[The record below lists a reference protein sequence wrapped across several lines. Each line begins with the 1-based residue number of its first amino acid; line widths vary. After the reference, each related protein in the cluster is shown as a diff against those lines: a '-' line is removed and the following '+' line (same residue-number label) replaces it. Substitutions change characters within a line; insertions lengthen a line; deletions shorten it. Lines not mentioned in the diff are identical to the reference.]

1 MPVGT
6 VPGLGGSVTEIII
19 LACAAIFLG
28 LRLYSVLGRRT
39 GHEQPVAK
47 PVAKP
52 NEPMVQRNSVES
64 LVDRKPETAGTIA
77 AMVDPHALDGIRSIV
92 AADPQ
97 FDVAGFLDGA
107 RSAYRMVLEAFWRGD
122 EAELRRLAD
131 DEVYDAFRDSIA
143 ARAEAGETLE
153 NRLVSIERSSIDSAV
168 LTGRMAVITV
178 RFDADIAAV
187 TRDSE
192 GLVVA
197 GSMTDAVQTRDLWTF
212 SRMIR
217 SDDPNW
223 ILVETDEAA

>member
-1 MPVGT
+1 M
-6 VPGLGGSVTEIII
+6 TEIII

-52 NEPMVQRNSVES
+52 TEPMIQRNSVES
-64 LVDRKPETAGTIA
+64 LVDRKPEAAGTIA
-77 AMVDPHALDGIRSIV
+77 AMVDPHALDGIRAIV
-92 AADPQ
+92 SADPQ

-107 RSAYRMVLEAFWRGD
+107 RSVYRMVLEAFWRGD
-122 EAELRRLAD
+122 ETDLRRLTD
-131 DEVYDAFRDSIA
+131 DEVFEAFSYSIT
-143 ARAEAGETLE
+143 ARAQSGETLE
-153 NRLVSIERSSIDSAV
+153 NRLVSIERSSIDSAI
-168 LTGRMAVITV
+168 LTGQMATITV

-187 TRDSE
+187 TRDADRV
-192 GLVVA
+192 VVA

-212 SRMIR
+212 SRLLR

>member
-1 MPVGT
+1 M
-6 VPGLGGSVTEIII
+6 TEIVI

-47 PVAKP
+47 PADMQAAP
-52 NEPMVQRNSVES
+52 IVQRSVES
-64 LVDRKPETAGTIA
+64 MVDRKPEAAGTIA
-77 AMVDPHALDGIRSIV
+77 AMVDPQALDGIRAIV
-92 AADPQ
+92 SADPQ
-97 FDVAGFLDGA
+97 FDVAAFLDGA

-131 DEVYDAFRDSIA
+131 DEVYDAFRDAIE
-143 ARAEAGETLE
+143 ARAQAGETLE

-168 LTGRMAVITV
+168 LTGRMAVIVV
-178 RFDADIAAV
+178 RFDADIAAI
-187 TRDSE
+187 TRDAD

-197 GSMTDAVQTRDLWTF
+197 GSMTDAVQTHDLWTF
-212 SRMIR
+212 SRQIR

-223 ILVETDEAA
+223 ILIETDEAA

>member
-1 MPVGT
+1 M
-6 VPGLGGSVTEIII
+6 TEIII

-47 PVAKP
+47 PVVKP
-52 NEPMVQRNSVES
+52 SEPMVQRGSVES
-64 LVDRKPETAGTIA
+64 LVDRKPESAGTIA
-77 AMVDPHALDGIRSIV
+77 AMVDPQALDGIRSIV

-122 EAELRRLAD
+122 EAELRRLVD
-131 DEVYDAFRDSIA
+131 DEVFEAFREAIA
-143 ARAEAGETLE
+143 ARAESGETLE
-153 NRLVSIERSSIDSAV
+153 NRLVAIERSSIDSAI
-168 LTGRMAVITV
+168 LTGQMAVISV

-187 TRDSE
+187 TRDADRV
-192 GLVVA
+192 VVA
-197 GSMTDAVQTRDLWTF
+197 GSMTDAVQTHDLWTF
-212 SRMIR
+212 SRLLR

-223 ILVETDEAA
+223 ILIETDEAA

>member
-1 MPVGT
+1 M
-6 VPGLGGSVTEIII
+6 TEIII

-47 PVAKP
+47 PVAKTT
-52 NEPMVQRNSVES
+52 EPMIPRNSVES
-64 LVDRKPETAGTIA
+64 LVDRKPDAAGTIA
-77 AMVDPHALDGIRSIV
+77 AMVDPQALDGIRAIV
-92 AADPQ
+92 SADPQ

-122 EAELRRLAD
+122 DAELRRLAD
-131 DEVYDAFRDSIA
+131 DDVYEAFRDAIA

-153 NRLVSIERSSIDSAV
+153 NRLVSIERSSIDSAI
-168 LTGRMAVITV
+168 LTGQMAVISV
-178 RFDADIAAV
+178 RFDADIAAI
-187 TRDSE
+187 TRDADRV
-192 GLVVA
+192 VVA

-212 SRMIR
+212 SRLIR

-223 ILVETDEAA
+223 ILIETDEAA

>member
-1 MPVGT
+1 M
-6 VPGLGGSVTEIII
+6 TEIII
-19 LACAAIFLG
+19 LGCAALFLG
-28 LRLYSVLGRRT
+28 LRLYAVLGRRT

-47 PVAKP
+47 PADIQSAPLVA
-52 NEPMVQRNSVES
+52 RSVES
-64 LVDRKPETAGTIA
+64 MVDRKPEAAGTIA

-92 AADPQ
+92 SADPQ

-122 EAELRRLAD
+122 EPELRRLTD
-131 DEVYDAFRDSIA
+131 DEVFDAFRESIS
-143 ARAEAGETLE
+143 ARVEAGETIE
-153 NRLVSIERSSIDSAV
+153 NRLVSIERSTIDSAI
-168 LTGRMAVITV
+168 LTGQMAVISV

-187 TRDSE
+187 TRDAE
-192 GLVVA
+192 GQVVA
-197 GSMTDAVQTRDLWTF
+197 GSMTDAVQTHDLWTF

>member
-1 MPVGT
+1 M
-6 VPGLGGSVTEIII
+6 TEIII

-52 NEPMVQRNSVES
+52 AEPMVQRGSVES
-64 LVDRKPETAGTIA
+64 LVDRKPEAAGTIA
-77 AMVDPHALDGIRSIV
+77 AMVDPKALDGIRSIV
-92 AADPQ
+92 SADPH

-131 DEVYDAFRDSIA
+131 DEVFEAFREAIA
-143 ARAEAGETLE
+143 VRTDAGETLE
-153 NRLVSIERSSIDSAV
+153 NRLVSIERSSIDSAI
-168 LTGRMAVITV
+168 LTGQMAVITV
-178 RFDADIAAV
+178 RFDADIAAI
-187 TRDSE
+187 TRDAE
-192 GLVVA
+192 QVVVA

-212 SRMIR
+212 SRLLR

-223 ILVETDEAA
+223 ILIETDEAA

>member
-1 MPVGT
+1 
-6 VPGLGGSVTEIII
+6 VTEIII
-19 LACAAIFLG
+19 LGCAALFLG
-28 LRLYSVLGRRT
+28 LRLYAVLGRRT

-47 PVAKP
+47 PADIQSAPLVA
-52 NEPMVQRNSVES
+52 RSVES
-64 LVDRKPETAGTIA
+64 MVDRKPEAAGTIA

-92 AADPQ
+92 SADPQ

-122 EAELRRLAD
+122 EPELRRLTD
-131 DEVYDAFRDSIA
+131 DEVFDAFRESIS
-143 ARAEAGETLE
+143 ARVEAGETIE
-153 NRLVSIERSSIDSAV
+153 NRLVSIERSTIDSAI
-168 LTGRMAVITV
+168 LTGQMAVISV

-187 TRDSE
+187 TRDAE
-192 GLVVA
+192 GQVVA
-197 GSMTDAVQTRDLWTF
+197 GSMTDAVQTHDLWTF

>member
-1 MPVGT
+1 
-6 VPGLGGSVTEIII
+6 VTEIII

-47 PVAKP
+47 PIVKP
-52 NEPMVQRNSVES
+52 AEPMVQRNSVES
-64 LVDRKPETAGTIA
+64 LVDRKPEAAGTIA

-92 AADPQ
+92 SADPQ

-122 EAELRRLAD
+122 EAELRRLTD
-131 DEVYDAFRDSIA
+131 DEVFEAFSHSIA
-143 ARAEAGETLE
+143 ARARAGETLE

-168 LTGRMAVITV
+168 LAGQMATITV
-178 RFDADIAAV
+178 RFDADIAAI
-187 TRDSE
+187 TRDADRV
-192 GLVVA
+192 VVA

-212 SRMIR
+212 SRLLR

>member
-1 MPVGT
+1 MKCLRAKRR
-6 VPGLGGSVTEIII
+6 LGGSVIEIVI
-19 LACAAIFLG
+19 LGCAALFVG
-28 LRLYSVLGRRT
+28 LRLYAVLGRRT
-39 GHEQPVAK
+39 GHEQPIAK
-47 PVAKP
+47 PADLQAAPLVH
-52 NEPMVQRNSVES
+52 RSVES
-64 LVDRKPETAGTIA
+64 LVDRKPEAAGTIA

-92 AADPQ
+92 SADPQ

-131 DEVYDAFRDSIA
+131 DEVFEAFRDAIA
-143 ARAEAGETLE
+143 ARAQAGETIE

-168 LTGRMAVITV
+168 LTGQMAVITV

-187 TRDSE
+187 TRDAE

-197 GSMTDAVQTRDLWTF
+197 GSMTDAVQTHDLWTF

>member
-1 MPVGT
+1 
-6 VPGLGGSVTEIII
+6 VTEIII

-28 LRLYSVLGRRT
+28 LRLYAVLGRRT

-47 PVAKP
+47 PVVKP
-52 NEPMVQRNSVES
+52 AEPMVRRGSVES
-64 LVDRKPETAGTIA
+64 LVDRKPEVAGTIA
-77 AMVDPHALDGIRSIV
+77 AMVDPHALDGIRAIV
-92 AADPQ
+92 SADPQ

-122 EAELRRLAD
+122 ETELRRLAD
-131 DEVYDAFRDSIA
+131 DEVFEAFRDAIA
-143 ARAEAGETLE
+143 ARTEAGETLE

-168 LTGRMAVITV
+168 LTGQMATISV
-178 RFDADIAAV
+178 RFDADIAAI
-187 TRDSE
+187 TRDADQV
-192 GLVVA
+192 VVA

-212 SRMIR
+212 SRLLR